1 MELSPKGQARG
12 PAPTKQRLHN
22 SFAGADCVC
31 PTSSF
36 MALRPVVSIV
46 VNDLKDF
53 KIIKESER
61 KRAFGHPQ
69 NYIFATQ
76 QA

>member
-1 MELSPKGQARG
+1 
-12 PAPTKQRLHN
+12 
-22 SFAGADCVC
+22 
-31 PTSSF
+31 